1 MSKNDVISP
10 PVVAVSPQRI
20 LSSAHI
26 NHADDNLNS
35 VEPMSDKPVGQW
47 SGKGK
52 TKSRAQVARFVSQQA
67 VGQRAGGLKPKGS
80 RAYRIVI
87 RFTQAERAKIV
98 RHAQDARLTV
108 SPYVRLVLLN
118 DPGLDPAR
126 HWLLMRLNYQL
137 SRHGTN
143 LNQIA
148 KQLNAGDIA
157 PEQAS
162 HAVEALRQEFSDAY
176 SDVGKALANGRSY
189 HDEA

>member
-1 MSKNDVISP
+1 MSKNTTTLPPIAAVTHQRMPSPARIS
-10 PVVAVSPQRI
+10 
-20 LSSAHI
+20 
-26 NHADDNLNS
+26 HADAHP
-35 VEPMSDKPVGQW
+35 VEPLSDKLVGHL

-52 TKSRAQVARFVSQQA
+52 TKSSAQVARFVSQQA

-98 RHAQDARLTV
+98 RHAQEARLTV

-126 HWLLMRLNYQL
+126 HRLLMRLNYQL

-148 KQLNAGDIA
+148 KRLNAEDIA
-157 PEQAS
+157 PEQA
-162 HAVEALRQEFSDAY
+162 ADGVEALRQECSAAY
-176 SDVGKALANGRSY
+176 RTIGKVLANGRSY